1 MCLDPEEHLI
11 WVNRT
16 ASLSTEKLHEVD
28 LYWRENSENTI
39 DEQLHRIVEM
49 ELQYRGEKTL
59 RKLRKERIETL
70 NKSFS
75 VSNPLGRFLVQAKS
89 LLALAQND

>member
-59 RKLRKERIETL
+59 RQLRKERIERL

-75 VSNPLGRFLVQAKS
+75 LSHPLGRFLVQAKS
-89 LLALAQND
+89 LLARARDD

>member
-1 MCLDPEEHLI
+1 MCLDPEDQII

-16 ASLSTEKLHEVD
+16 ASLSIEKLHELD
-28 LYWRENSENTI
+28 SYWGENSENTI
-39 DEQLHRIVEM
+39 DEQLHGIVEM

-59 RKLRKERIETL
+59 RQLRKERIERL

-75 VSNPLGRFLVQAKS
+75 LSHPLGRFLVQAKS
-89 LLALAQND
+89 LLARARDD